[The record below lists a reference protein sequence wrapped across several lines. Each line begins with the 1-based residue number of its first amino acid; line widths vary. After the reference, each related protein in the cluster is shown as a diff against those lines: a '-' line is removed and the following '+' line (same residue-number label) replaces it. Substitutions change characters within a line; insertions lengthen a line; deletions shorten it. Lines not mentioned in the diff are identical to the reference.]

1 MKESIIGLA
10 NKVVALPGQLID
22 MVASALGNPRDSI
35 KYVVA
40 VVLLLDIYSGGGLVS
55 SVLGLATSVLEMISK
70 NVVALAVAV
79 VGYIAIKK

>member
-10 NKVVALPGQLID
+10 NKMVALPGQLID
-22 MVASALGNPRDSI
+22 MVSGVVSNPQAAV
-35 KYVVA
+35 KYVVLI
-40 VVLLLDIYSGGGLVS
+40 VLLLDVYSGGELVGS
-55 SVLGLATSVLEMISK
+55 ILSLANSVLSMISK